1 VAVPDWKTMS
11 LDPVSALLDIG
22 GKVIDRIWPDP
33 TAAAAAKLELFK
45 LQQSGEL
52 QQIAGQLAINQE
64 EAKSASIFVSGWRPF
79 IGWVCGAALVYTYL
93 AYPLLLWAGAAW
105 FPHLMPPKL
114 GNDGMLYE
122 LLLGMLGLGGL
133 RTFEKVKGV
142 A

>member
-1 VAVPDWKTMS
+1 MS

-33 TAAAAAKLELFK
+33 EKAAQAKLELFK

-52 QQIAGQLAINQE
+52 QQIAGQLEINKE
-64 EAKSASIFVSGWRPF
+64 EAKSANLFVSGWRPA
-79 IGWVCGAALVYTYL
+79 IGWVCGLALTYTYL
-93 AYPLLLWAGAAW
+93 IYPLLLWAGALW
-105 FPHLMPPKL
+105 FPNISPPKL

-122 LLLGMLGLGGL
+122 LLLGMLGLGGM